1 MGAVS
6 AARLLTAGSAWRLTG
21 LGVAGRA
28 LVAAAT
34 GPDPGDRTLAGILLT
49 RAGDRSVP
57 LIRDALTAGA
67 DPADLVDI
75 LASIGTDAA
84 RAALQ
89 TAASSSRPDLAA
101 AARRALH
108 TLDQIRRKPD

>member
-6 AARLLTAGSAWRLTG
+6 AAGLLTAGSAWRLTG
-21 LGVAGRA
+21 LGAAGRA
-28 LVAAAT
+28 LISAVT
-34 GPDPGDRTLAGILLT
+34 GPDPDDRTLAGILLT

-57 LIRDALTAGA
+57 LIRDALAAGT

-84 RAALQ
+84 RAALE
-89 TAASSSRPDLAA
+89 TAAGSSRADVAA
-101 AARRALH
+101 AGRRALH
-108 TLDQIRRKPD
+108 TLEQMRRKPD